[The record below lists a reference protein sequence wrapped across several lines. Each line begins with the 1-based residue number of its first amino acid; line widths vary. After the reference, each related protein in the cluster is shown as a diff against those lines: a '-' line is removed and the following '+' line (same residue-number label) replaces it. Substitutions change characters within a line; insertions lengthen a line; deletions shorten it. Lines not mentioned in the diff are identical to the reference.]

1 MYSILVKGL
10 SSVIASRTG
19 GLLGLVLLA
28 LSWIGAASA
37 AELEMGR
44 FLVPAATIIQAA
56 GPYIVAKRARVS
68 HHPTR
73 LALQEDVR
81 MPCCSIPLFL
91 GVGY

>member
-1 MYSILVKGL
+1 M
-10 SSVIASRTG
+10 IASRTG

-37 AELEMGR
+37 AELEIGKL
-44 FLVPAATIIQAA
+44 LVPAATIKQAA
-56 GPYIVAKRARVS
+56 GPYAVAKRARVS
-68 HHPTR
+68 PTR

-81 MPCCSIPLFL
+81 MPYCYIPLFL